1 MRRGDFVVLLPV
13 RRRTVLS
20 PLFLKLAPLLW
31 VLGLAFGLA
40 WSVQAAPVALAKA
53 GQPRLLPPPAEGR
66 VVDAAGMLGAAA
78 VRRLN
83 ATLADLEAKNGVE
96 IGVATVP
103 TTEPLTPDQYAVELF
118 EAWGIGKKGQDNG
131 LLILLAQRERRIK
144 VEVGYGLEGIFPDGR
159 VGRLLDDYALPALKE
174 GRYGAG
180 LVALV
185 DELARIAAA
194 EYDGAGA
201 GVRGGSR
208 GGPAGLSRGL
218 QISGLLPGLTLFAL
232 LFILLTGVSLGL
244 ARPVGHRCPRCRGR
258 MIKEGEETLRTAT
271 ADADGLARVH
281 YRCTRC
287 GYERVAEIVLPMLL
301 AGELVERR
309 RRFRGPF
316 GPFGGP
322 FGGGFGDGGFGGG
335 SGGGGFGGFGG
346 GSSGGGGAG
355 RNF

>member
-1 MRRGDFVVLLPV
+1 MTLPA
-13 RRRTVLS
+13 RRRKVLF
-20 PLFLKLAPLLW
+20 PLLLKLAPLLW
-31 VLGLAFGLA
+31 ALGLASGLA
-40 WSVQAAPVALAKA
+40 WSAHAAPLVLAQA

-66 VVDAAGMLGAAA
+66 VVDAAGMLGAEA

-118 EAWGIGKKGQDNG
+118 QSWGIGKKGRDNG
-131 LLILLAQRERRIK
+131 LLILLAQRERRLK

-159 VGRLLDDYALPALKE
+159 VGRLLDDYALPALKQ
-174 GRYGAG
+174 GRYGDG
-180 LVALV
+180 LVALT
-185 DELARIAAA
+185 DEFARIAAA
-194 EYDGAGA
+194 EYDEAGA
-201 GVRGGSR
+201 GGRHGGRGGSTGPF
-208 GGPAGLSRGL
+208 GGSLV
-218 QISGLLPGLTLFAL
+218 SGLIPGLILFAFFL
-232 LFILLTGVSLGL
+232 ILLTGAALGL

-258 MIKEGEETLRTAT
+258 MLKESEETLRAAT
-271 ADADGLARVH
+271 AEADGLSRVH
-281 YRCTRC
+281 YRCPRC

-322 FGGGFGDGGFGGG
+322 FGGGGGFGGG
-335 SGGGGFGGFGG
+335 SGGGGGFGGFGG